1 MNDLTKENR
10 SIIDLLIL
18 VMVVCLTTFMG
29 ILFVKAGFPETNI
42 VVIYIL
48 AVLLVAR
55 FTNGYIYGI
64 LASIVCLLCFNYF
77 FTQPYHT
84 LEVNDPSYMITF
96 AIMLITAFITSALTT
111 KEKLMTKEATRK
123 GMENQIL
130 YQLSSRLSD
139 AADIDEVIAIAASS
153 MKELLQV
160 NVGFISIRSKAKEI
174 FSIIE

>member
-1 MNDLTKENR
+1 MNDLMKENR
-10 SIIDLLIL
+10 SIIDLMIL

-77 FTQPYHT
+77 
-84 LEVNDPSYMITF
+84 
-96 AIMLITAFITSALTT
+96 
-111 KEKLMTKEATRK
+111 
-123 GMENQIL
+123 
-130 YQLSSRLSD
+130 
-139 AADIDEVIAIAASS
+139 
-153 MKELLQV
+153 
-160 NVGFISIRSKAKEI
+160 
-174 FSIIE
+174 